1 MDGVMAEDRP
11 RFHGN
16 DIRLVKRSLRK
27 KFREIRMRLDPQE
40 KAVWD
45 QRITANL
52 LRSPRYRNAKRVL
65 LFVSKPI
72 EVDTHSFIRTALR
85 QKKQVL
91 LPRCLDDCGHM
102 AFYAIQS
109 WEDLV
114 PGLYGLLE
122 PDRSAA
128 PVLRPFTPPIS
139 AWCPVFPLTPRG
151 TVWDLERGIMTGS
164 SPGFPG

>member
-1 MDGVMAEDRP
+1 MAEDRP

-27 KFREIRMRLDPQE
+27 KFREIRMRLAPQE

-65 LFVSKPI
+65 LLFPNPLRWTPI
-72 EVDTHSFIRTALR
+72 LSFAPHCA
-85 QKKQVL
+85 KKS
-91 LPRCLDDCGHM
+91 RCCC
-102 AFYAIQS
+102 
-109 WEDLV
+109 
-114 PGLYGLLE
+114 PGAWMIAGTWLFMPFKAGRIWCLGFTVCWNR
-122 PDRSAA
+122 DRSAA